1 MSPVENNSPL
11 VTSSAPSIVTVERL
25 REVLLGIDRA
35 YDGDGCL
42 YLIGETSH
50 VAEGWRE
57 WTTQIEF
64 FGDVETIRKAFLRAA
79 IEKVEKETGCRII
92 NEFPGDLI
100 PLPEGHIERAR
111 EISDTTLTSGLRTK
125 VRHFDP
131 YSVVYRFI
139 ARGDEP
145 DYHIGLMYLEK
156 GWITFEEMDARLEE
170 LLPEFSLETIA
181 QDPAEFRRKYR
192 GLSQMWRKHLR
203 PRTVHRP
210 TET

>member
-1 MSPVENNSPL
+1 MPVTEPKKRSESNASAATIRADELRDVLRRIDEN
-11 VTSSAPSIVTVERL
+11 
-25 REVLLGIDRA
+25 
-35 YDGDGCL
+35 YDGDGCI

-64 FGDVETIRKAFLRAA
+64 FGDVEPIRKAYLHQA
-79 IEKVEKETGCRII
+79 VENVYSETGLPII
-92 NEFPGDLI
+92 DEFPGDLI
-100 PLPEGHIERAR
+100 PLPDGYMNRSR
-111 EISDTTLTSGLRTK
+111 EPSIASFADGLK
-125 VRHFDP
+125 LQVRHFDP
-131 YSVVYRFI
+131 YSVVYRYI

-145 DYHIGLMYLEK
+145 DYHIALMYLDK
-156 GWITFEEMDARLEE
+156 GWITFEEMDERLEG
-170 LLPEFSLETIA
+170 LLPKFSLETIA

-192 GLSQMWRKHLR
+192 GLTQMWRKKLR

>member
-1 MSPVENNSPL
+1 MVI
-11 VTSSAPSIVTVERL
+11 SAELL
-25 REVLLGIDRA
+25 RDVLGDIDRLF
-35 YDGDGCL
+35 DGDGCV

-50 VAEGWRE
+50 VAEGWRD

-64 FGDVETIRKAFLRAA
+64 YADVDASRFEDLQEAVANVSSGRGVI
-79 IEKVEKETGCRII
+79 VN

-100 PLPEGHIERAR
+100 PLPQGYQNRAR
-111 EISDTTLTSGLRTK
+111 DISPEFKPGDMRLL

-131 YSVVYRFI
+131 YSVAYRFI

-145 DYHIGLMYLEK
+145 DYHIVLMYLDK
-156 GWITFEEMDARLEE
+156 GWITFEEMDDRLEK

-192 GLSQMWRKHLR
+192 GLRQMWRKQLR

-210 TET
+210 TVT

>member
-1 MSPVENNSPL
+1 MPVMEPKRSQVQVPTAATIRSDDL
-11 VTSSAPSIVTVERL
+11 LDVL
-25 REVLLGIDRA
+25 RRIDES

-50 VAEGWRE
+50 VAEGWRD

-64 FGDVETIRKAFLRAA
+64 FGDVVPIRKAYLCEA
-79 IEKVEKETGCRII
+79 VESVCRETGLTII
-92 NEFPGDLI
+92 DEFPGDLI
-100 PLPEGHIERAR
+100 PLPDGYLDRAR
-111 EISDTTLTSGLRTK
+111 EPSAPSFADGLRLK

-131 YSVVYRFI
+131 YSVVYRYI

-145 DYHIGLMYLEK
+145 DYHIALMYLDK
-156 GWITFEEMDARLEE
+156 GWITFEEMDERLDG
-170 LLPEFSLETIA
+170 LLPKFSLETIA

-192 GLSQMWRKHLR
+192 GLTQMWRKKLR